1 MKWSMG
7 HEGQDMVRLKLSGEL
22 TLGFATEL
30 KEALTQALNAA
41 PEIVIELENDAE
53 VDLSCLQLFCAAH
66 QTAMSLG
73 LKMSLAMKHNKQFQD
88 VTCLAGLC
96 REKKCA
102 IHPEMGCLLAG
113 GYL

>member
-41 PEIVIELENDAE
+41 P
-53 VDLSCLQLFCAAH
+53 
-66 QTAMSLG
+66 
-73 LKMSLAMKHNKQFQD
+73 
-88 VTCLAGLC
+88 
-96 REKKCA
+96 
-102 IHPEMGCLLAG
+102 
-113 GYL
+113 